1 MIVPRTRLLVAFACV
16 VLPLALLAAFTPESA
31 LLAGLGIGLF
41 AAAALADAV
50 LACGVLRGIHVALP
64 ELVRWTKDRA
74 AVLELNI
81 HNPKKTERRLRI
93 GLAWPREIA
102 SEDFE
107 KTAVLPPGHAQSRLS
122 WPCVPLWR
130 GRYYFQQCH
139 IEGASPYGFW
149 AIRKSLPIRC
159 EMRVYPNLLGDRKT
173 VASIFLNR
181 GTLGTHAL
189 RQLGKGREFEK
200 LRDYIPGDS
209 FEDVHWKATAKRGSP
224 VTKVFQIERTQEIY
238 VIVDSS
244 RLTAR
249 SVPREGAGLIPD
261 KAEEE
266 LHFQTTILERFIN
279 SALVLGLA
287 AEQQGDLFGLLS
299 FSDRVQNFLRA
310 KSGKAHYGACRDAI
324 YSLQP
329 QIVSPDFD
337 ELCSFLR
344 VRLRRRALLFFL
356 TALDDPV
363 VAESFLHNMEL
374 LSRQH
379 LVVVAMMNPPGARAL
394 FSNAE
399 VHSVQDIYGRLS
411 GHLLWH
417 NLRELQTRLQ
427 HRGAHFSLLDNER
440 MSAQLVGQYLSLKQR
455 QML

>member
-1 MIVPRTRLLVAFACV
+1 
-16 VLPLALLAAFTPESA
+16 
-31 LLAGLGIGLF
+31 
-41 AAAALADAV
+41 
-50 LACGVLRGIHVALP
+50 
-64 ELVRWTKDRA
+64 
-74 AVLELNI
+74 
-81 HNPKKTERRLRI
+81 
-93 GLAWPREIA
+93 
-102 SEDFE
+102 
-107 KTAVLPPGHAQSRLS
+107 
-122 WPCVPLWR
+122 
-130 GRYYFQQCH
+130 
-139 IEGASPYGFW
+139 
-149 AIRKSLPIRC
+149 
-159 EMRVYPNLLGDRKT
+159 
-173 VASIFLNR
+173 
-181 GTLGTHAL
+181 
-189 RQLGKGREFEK
+189 
-200 LRDYIPGDS
+200 
-209 FEDVHWKATAKRGSP
+209 
-224 VTKVFQIERTQEIY
+224 
-238 VIVDSS
+238 
-244 RLTAR
+244 
-249 SVPREGAGLIPD
+249 
-261 KAEEE
+261 
-266 LHFQTTILERFIN
+266 
-279 SALVLGLA
+279 
-287 AEQQGDLFGLLS
+287 
-299 FSDRVQNFLRA
+299 VQNFLRA